1 MRHARPRPDPIDVQV
16 GQKIQRRREARGL
29 TLRRLGD
36 AVGLSY
42 QQIQKY
48 ERGDNRI
55 SASMLVAIGRVLKCP
70 MTDFLPADEAV
81 PADDAARW
89 LEETVEGR
97 ELLIWFQ
104 GVPPELQKSLL
115 VVCRALAKVA

>member
-1 MRHARPRPDPIDVQV
+1 MRHARPMPDPIDVQV
-16 GQKIQRRREARGL
+16 GQTIQRRREARGL

-55 SASMLVAIGRVLKCP
+55 SASMLVAIGRALSCRA
-70 MTDFLPADEAV
+70 TDFLPPEELV

-97 ELLIWFQ
+97 ELLTWFQ
-104 GVPPELQKSLL
+104 GVPAEFQKSLL
-115 VVCRALAKVA
+115 TICRALAEVA